1 MWDSIFMADIDN
13 FSEINENFDTIKT
26 LLNSIRAQGILNT
39 SDVDKLLS
47 GINAKLEKINTNEDI
62 DLVKI
67 FLSDLKQNL
76 EERHSLLI
84 SKFGA
89 IESLFSNLLKNS
101 SEMPKS
107 SELKELFDIVATNLS
122 VFSREVVSQ
131 KETLTDI
138 TLRLDAMRSDDS
150 QKKDIIKNIATLR
163 PDLERLNNGFDSIVL
178 SLNDN
183 FKTIIKTISTIDKTE
198 YLDRFTESISGIEMS
213 SNTLLSAI
221 QLLDKKTEQID
232 DYIKNLITKDDIQ
245 ATNQRLFELNA
256 HSQELS
262 ASVRDLSER
271 YLRIDNLAEKIDA
284 SVNII
289 AGLKAVLEEADDKST
304 SAILEKL
311 AFLEADI
318 KSVDSDEKFNDLK
331 NALETIFK
339 ILSESASE
347 KVVSNISKFE
357 SDLKALLS
365 ETSDKITT
373 LQEAHITR
381 VLNDINSGAEALSAK
396 LNQTQSE
403 IAVLCEKNFN
413 SVFDNI
419 RDLKTTVS
427 QIDENSISANNA
439 IFSSI
444 TDRLSLFETS
454 LRDSLEAQEAS
465 VAQSSS
471 KLIEQVEN
479 IKNLSNVLDYKMDS
493 SVVEIGS
500 VKSGFGELKSAV
512 EEMLALDFVNTV
524 KDLRVD
530 LYAAKQELVNTVDG
544 VNNDL
549 SEKFTN
555 DLYGKYELLIS
566 KLDSVEDEFK
576 NSQSSSLNSIKAVL
590 DNISSSIVDVLSYVS
605 ETKGSSDDSL
615 DNKLSSFAETLKEN
629 SISYVETVRDIV
641 DTVRVQVDN
650 NLKEIEKASSDNIES
665 LQNTISDKSEDL
677 KKELKFSYSKLLE
690 IQDSYKEIKEMLN
703 MNHINNSD
711 KYDGLMASA
720 EGVKEDFE
728 TKLAALK
735 SSLLDKISDFK
746 QEFTCE
752 NADKVSEIKFSVEN
766 IYGKT
771 SQEITGLVEEIKD
784 LLKESVTDDVNTR
797 AATLA
802 KILENFTALKE
813 YLLSLNNKSNEN
825 LSEKV
830 DLILSDFS
838 AVKDVLDKLD
848 ENVDGDMTRQLSII
862 ESNFESLV
870 SQITILFDKSDKS
883 LTDKIND
890 EFISV
895 SEKMQNILADRL
907 EVYKLTIEE
916 SFANLQ
922 AKAEG
927 QSSYLQDRIADL
939 NNAMQ
944 SVWEEQADD
953 NIKQLE
959 GISDKLKDILDE
971 NIKLTAVDYAS
982 FKTKLNE
989 FAKSI
994 ETNNQALTQDL
1005 KAQLDDITK
1014 YIDSVIDIQAQEIDA
1029 RYTELEESLNNASSS
1044 INSNI
1049 ESVKADAKT
1058 SFSNLAHK
1066 LELSQADNLKSFTA
1080 INSQTEELGE
1090 ALKEALNNSTVTINS
1105 NIESAKT
1112 ASETASS
1119 DIMQKVELS
1128 QSDNAK
1134 AFSEIKSQN
1143 EELQNLVKDQHQREM
1158 EKNESIL
1165 LSSLKL
1171 EDSASQTA
1179 ETLNYTRS
1187 DIAELSKLVNT
1198 NKTLVENLENSL
1210 TEKNNSLKTLLADIS
1225 AGELQSLDTYVENLA
1240 EQIEAEK
1247 QNVQV
1252 CKNLI
1257 IEFLQKEL
1265 KNISSH
1271 VEKETDVII
1280 GEVIEQF
1287 DLLKKSQ
1294 ADDIVNLTSG
1304 IEDIVSGHIYNS
1316 IEDLKS
1322 YLDIKTDNS
1331 VLSCKLD
1338 NLKTDMDAS
1347 IEEIVSNL
1355 NKMLEASSFS
1365 TAMSDFR
1372 LANELLINSSL
1383 NNLNSKIESF
1393 IKENVSENT
1402 ARIEEKLNLF
1412 DKRFVDTVVDKYE
1425 EIKLISNK
1433 YNDSFDSISK
1443 SLNEVIT
1450 NFDCTKNSIN
1460 ERIDSLIAAVRD
1472 SADLTNKEVRQLN
1485 DCFENLRAQIS
1496 SKSFDEAFQ
1505 ASINKQIA
1513 SLEDLIQEQFS
1524 YIEDISGLCVNN
1536 LPDVTELNTIVKYSV
1551 LDSLKGLSEKLDAID
1566 IEEPVSRNLE
1576 PINNSLEQLSDKV
1589 DFLDVQGTVE
1599 RELKNVKSEIITQF
1613 LNIFNQISFV
1623 AEQEEILDFIQEKH
1637 DELITI
1643 LSHIVTT
1650 SDEVSVVKD
1659 NIAVV
1664 DNKIDV
1670 LKDDIELINEK
1681 ITAIISSDGDI
1692 DYVYSLQDL
1701 ESDIA
1706 NLRLVLNE
1714 MKENDHAGDFNDLIN
1729 STNNIY
1735 SLVESIKTELPD
1747 KRDLEGIAEDIVSI
1761 STRTNKLIL
1770 ASDESYKTLQD
1781 NLQDFKLVI
1790 NDLDERTK
1798 NFAHESGMDRID
1810 NKLNAIN
1817 NMMVSGAKTNQVFNQ
1832 VFEYLAEWVDNAST
1846 QINAISDR
1854 VETLDDIGQI
1864 KVMLADLK
1872 AEAEDNSESVEL
1884 IEALGAVFDKQTKRI
1899 SSLEAKLDKII
1910 VENTINNKNNKLD
1923 LTPMEDTLN
1932 RFLVA
1937 MDEKMTNQQLRID
1950 SLESKLAEFTDTTQL
1965 TKKVGGM
1972 DRQIAKLNKNIEK
1985 IASHVIEK

>member
-198 YLDRFTESISGIEMS
+198 YLDRFSESISGIEMS

-232 DYIKNLITKDDIQ
+232 EYIKNLITKDDIQ
-245 ATNQRLFELNA
+245 ATNQKLFELNA
-256 HSQELS
+256 QSHELS
-262 ASVRDLSER
+262 ASVRDLSEK
-271 YLRIDNLAEKIDA
+271 YLRIDNLADKIDA

-304 SAILEKL
+304 NAILEKL
-311 AFLEADI
+311 TFLESDI

-331 NALETIFK
+331 NTLETIFK
-339 ILSESASE
+339 ILSESSSE
-347 KVVSNISKFE
+347 IIVSNIAKLE
-357 SDLKALLS
+357 LDLQNKLA
-365 ETSDKITT
+365 ETSDKITA
-373 LQEAHITR
+373 LQDAHITR
-381 VLNDINSGAEALSAK
+381 VLNDITSGADSLSAK

-413 SVFDNI
+413 SVFENI
-419 RDLKTTVS
+419 RDLKTIVS

-454 LRDSLEAQEAS
+454 LRDSLEAQEFS
-465 VAQSSS
+465 VSESSS
-471 KLIEQVEN
+471 KLIEQVDN

-493 SVVEIGS
+493 SVVEIGN
-500 VKSGFGELKSAV
+500 VKRGFGELKSAV

-530 LYAAKQELVNTVDG
+530 LYAAKQELVNTVEG

-576 NSQSSSLNSIKAVL
+576 KTQSASLGSIKTVL

-605 ETKGSSDDSL
+605 ETKGSNDDSL
-615 DNKLSSFAETLKEN
+615 DNKLSSFTETLKEN

-641 DTVRVQVDN
+641 DAVRVQVDN
-650 NLKEIEKASSDNIES
+650 NLKEIEQASCINIEA
-665 LQNTISDKSEDL
+665 LQNAISDKSEDL

-703 MNHINNSD
+703 VNQINNSD
-711 KYDGLMASA
+711 KYEGLMASA
-720 EGVKEDFE
+720 EDVKEEFE
-728 TKLAALK
+728 TKLSALKAAL
-735 SSLLDKISDFK
+735 LDRITEFK

-771 SQEITGLVEEIKD
+771 SQEITGLVKEIKD

-813 YLLSLNNKSNEN
+813 YVAALSNKSDEN

-838 AVKDVLDKLD
+838 AVKEVLDKLD

-890 EFISV
+890 EFSAV
-895 SEKMQNILADRL
+895 SEKMQNVLAEKL
-907 EVYKLTIEE
+907 EAYKLKIEE
-916 SFANLQ
+916 SFASLQ
-922 AKAEG
+922 TKAEG
-927 QSSYLQDRIADL
+927 QSSYLQERIADL
-939 NNAMQ
+939 NRTMQ

-959 GISDKLKDILDE
+959 SISDKLKAILDE

-989 FAKSI
+989 FAKNI
-994 ETNNQALTQDL
+994 ETNNQILTQDL

-1014 YIDSVIDIQAQEIDA
+1014 YIDSVIDIQAQEINA
-1029 RYTELEESLNNASSS
+1029 KYAELEEALNNSSEKV
-1044 INSNI
+1044 NSNI
-1049 ESVKADAKT
+1049 ESVKASIAT
-1058 SFSNLAHK
+1058 SSSDLVQK
-1066 LELSQADNLKSFTA
+1066 LELSQADNLKSFSEIKSQA
-1080 INSQTEELGE
+1080 NEFEESLSSALSNSS
-1090 ALKEALNNSTVTINS
+1090 ATINS
-1105 NIESAKT
+1105 NIESVKSAIAT
-1112 ASETASS
+1112 SS
-1119 DIMQKVELS
+1119 VDIEQKLELS
-1128 QSDNAK
+1128 QADNSK
-1134 AFSEIKSQN
+1134 SFSEIKFKSD
-1143 EELQNLVKDQHQREM
+1143 ELQDLVKEQHQKEM

-1171 EDSASQTA
+1171 EDAASQAA

-1187 DIAELSKLVNT
+1187 DIAELAKLVNE
-1198 NKTLVENLENSL
+1198 NKAQVENV
-1210 TEKNNSLKTLLADIS
+1210 EKDLADKTNSLKALMTEIS
-1225 AGELQSLDTYVENLA
+1225 AGELQAIDAYVENLA

-1247 QNVQV
+1247 QNVQI

-1265 KNISSH
+1265 KNISR
-1271 VEKETDVII
+1271 EIKRGII
-1280 GEVIEQF
+1280 EGVYNA
-1287 DLLKKSQ
+1287 K
-1294 ADDIVNLTSG
+1294 
-1304 IEDIVSGHIYNS
+1304 SGHPGGSLSCSDILTVLYFNQMN
-1316 IEDLKS
+1316 INPEKPEDEARDRFVLSKGHAAPALYSTLANRGYFSKDELKTLRHLGSKLQGHPDMNKVPGVDMSTGSLGQGLSVANGMAMASKLKS
-1322 YLDIKTDNS
+1322 NGIRVYCLLGDGEIQEGQVWEAAMTAVKH
-1331 VLSCKLD
+1331 KLD
-1338 NLKTDMDAS
+1338 NLCVIVDNNNLQIDGT
-1347 IEEIVSNL
+1347 IEEVKSPYPISG
-1355 NKMLEASSFS
+1355 KF
-1365 TAMSDFR
+1365 
-1372 LANELLINSSL
+1372 
-1383 NNLNSKIESF
+1383 ESF
-1393 IKENVSENT
+1393 GFYVIEVDGNN
-1402 ARIEEKLNLF
+1402 IEELVN
-1412 DKRFVDTVVDKYE
+1412 
-1425 EIKLISNK
+1425 
-1433 YNDSFDSISK
+1433 
-1443 SLNEVIT
+1443 
-1450 NFDCTKNSIN
+1450 
-1460 ERIDSLIAAVRD
+1460 
-1472 SADLTNKEVRQLN
+1472 
-1485 DCFENLRAQIS
+1485 
-1496 SKSFDEAFQ
+1496 AFQ
-1505 ASINKQIA
+1505 TAKM
-1513 SLEDLIQEQFS
+1513 
-1524 YIEDISGLCVNN
+1524 
-1536 LPDVTELNTIVKYSV
+1536 
-1551 LDSLKGLSEKLDAID
+1551 
-1566 IEEPVSRNLE
+1566 
-1576 PINNSLEQLSDKV
+1576 
-1589 DFLDVQGTVE
+1589 
-1599 RELKNVKSEIITQF
+1599 
-1613 LNIFNQISFV
+1613 
-1623 AEQEEILDFIQEKH
+1623 
-1637 DELITI
+1637 
-1643 LSHIVTT
+1643 
-1650 SDEVSVVKD
+1650 VKD
-1659 NIAVV
+1659 MP
-1664 DNKIDV
+1664 
-1670 LKDDIELINEK
+1670 
-1681 ITAIISSDGDI
+1681 TAII
-1692 DYVYSLQDL
+1692 
-1701 ESDIA
+1701 
-1706 NLRLVLNE
+1706 
-1714 MKENDHAGDFNDLIN
+1714 
-1729 STNNIY
+1729 
-1735 SLVESIKTELPD
+1735 
-1747 KRDLEGIAEDIVSI
+1747 
-1761 STRTNKLIL
+1761 
-1770 ASDESYKTLQD
+1770 
-1781 NLQDFKLVI
+1781 
-1790 NDLDERTK
+1790 
-1798 NFAHESGMDRID
+1798 
-1810 NKLNAIN
+1810 
-1817 NMMVSGAKTNQVFNQ
+1817 AKTIKGKGVSYMENQVGWHGKAPNEEQ
-1832 VFEYLAEWVDNAST
+1832 YK
-1846 QINAISDR
+1846 QAIS
-1854 VETLDDIGQI
+1854 
-1864 KVMLADLK
+1864 
-1872 AEAEDNSESVEL
+1872 
-1884 IEALGAVFDKQTKRI
+1884 
-1899 SSLEAKLDKII
+1899 
-1910 VENTINNKNNKLD
+1910 
-1923 LTPMEDTLN
+1923 
-1932 RFLVA
+1932 
-1937 MDEKMTNQQLRID
+1937 
-1950 SLESKLAEFTDTTQL
+1950 EFE
-1965 TKKVGGM
+1965 
-1972 DRQIAKLNKNIEK
+1972 I
-1985 IASHVIEK
+1985 